1 MSEIDTMQT
10 MKAAGL
16 YFALVFGAG
25 FVLGTI
31 RVLWVVPAFGPRTAE
46 LLEMPVMLAIVVLSA
61 RWVTQHV
68 QVPPTASSQIG
79 MGGMALVMAL
89 ALDFTVILWIRGLSF
104 LQYVDAFDPVAG
116 TAYFVMLGLFAL
128 MPWFVVCARRPKGC
142 SEQLS

>member
-1 MSEIDTMQT
+1 MKSHQM

-31 RVLWVVPAFGPRTAE
+31 RALWLVPAVGTRTAE
-46 LLEMPVMLAIVVLSA
+46 LFEMPVMLAIVVLSA
-61 RWVTQHV
+61 RWVTQRV
-68 QVPPTASSQIG
+68 QVPPTASSRIG
-79 MGGMALVMAL
+79 MGGIALAMVL

-104 LQYVDAFDPVAG
+104 SQYVEAFDPVAG

-128 MPWFVVCARRPKGC
+128 MPWFVVYPTRPKGYV
-142 SEQLS
+142 EQPF

>member
-1 MSEIDTMQT
+1 MIV
-10 MKAAGL
+10 KAAGL

-31 RVLWVVPAFGPRTAE
+31 RVLWLVPAVGTRTAE

-61 RWVTQHV
+61 RWVAQRF
-68 QVPPTASSQIG
+68 QIPPTASSRLG
-79 MGGMALVMAL
+79 MGGMALAMIL
-89 ALDFTVILWIRGLSF
+89 ALDFTVVLWIRGLSF
-104 LQYVDAFDPVAG
+104 GQYIETFDPVVG

-142 SEQLS
+142 SERLS